1 MNKEQNEKYIIVIMA
16 GGLGSRMKSSIP
28 KVIHKIN
35 NKPMLA
41 NIIEKVILLQPEKI
55 LIVVGKY
62 KKMIQKALHPY
73 INIKNTKIEWVNQ
86 PVANGTGDAVKC
98 CIPYFKKFPTHK
110 VLILSGD
117 VPLIQSSMIKNILHK
132 VDKARVVVTKTNNP
146 KGLGRIIIDNSTN
159 RFIKIKED
167 KDCTEIE
174 KKINIVNTGVYVFR
188 SYLLLKYLKY
198 INNTN
203 AQQEYYITDMI
214 EILIKHETNI
224 KIDTYRVPDKDTY
237 QFMGINTQ
245 EQLEKAR
252 VFNNCSYFE

>member
-1 MNKEQNEKYIIVIMA
+1 MNREQNKKYMVVIMA
-16 GGLGSRMKSSIP
+16 GGLGSRMKSLIP

-41 NIIEKVILLQPEKI
+41 HIIEKANLLQPEKI

-62 KKMIQKALHPY
+62 KKMIQQALQSH
-73 INIKNTKIEWVNQ
+73 INMKDSKIEWVNQ

-98 CIPYFKKFPTHK
+98 CIPHFKKFPTHK

-117 VPLIQSSMIKNILHK
+117 VPLIQSSMIKSIVDN
-132 VDKARVVVTKTNNP
+132 VDKARVVVTKTDDP
-146 KGLGRIIIDNSTN
+146 KGLGRIIIDHSTH

-167 KDCTEIE
+167 KDCSEIE
-174 KKINIVNTGVYVFR
+174 RKINIVNTGVYVFR
-188 SYLLLKYLKY
+188 SYLLLQYLDY
-198 INNTN
+198 IKNTN

-214 EILIKHETNI
+214 EILIKHEKDI
-224 KIDTYRVPDKDTY
+224 EIDVYHVSDKDTY

-245 EQLEKAR
+245 EQLKQAQLL
-252 VFNNCSYFE
+252 C